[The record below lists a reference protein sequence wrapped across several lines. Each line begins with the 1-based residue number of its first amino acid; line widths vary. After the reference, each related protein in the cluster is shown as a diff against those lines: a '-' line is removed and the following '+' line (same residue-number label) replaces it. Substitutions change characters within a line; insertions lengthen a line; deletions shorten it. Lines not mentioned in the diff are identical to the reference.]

1 MKKTV
6 IIFIMLVAIVSTNAQ
21 IKLKAPGVKWE
32 TNYSFDKCNSF
43 KMEFYAKNNEVAI
56 QIFGSGGG
64 AKPYYNAG
72 GFKYPAETDL
82 KKLEIVP
89 TTETKQINYF
99 TF

>member
-1 MKKTV
+1 
-6 IIFIMLVAIVSTNAQ
+6 MLVTVASTNAQ

-56 QIFGSGGG
+56 EIFGSGGG